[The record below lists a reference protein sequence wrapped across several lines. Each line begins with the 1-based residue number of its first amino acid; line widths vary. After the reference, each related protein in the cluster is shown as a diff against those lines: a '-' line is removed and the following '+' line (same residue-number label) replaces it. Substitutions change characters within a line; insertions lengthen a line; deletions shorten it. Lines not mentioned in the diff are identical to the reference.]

1 MGMTRISFDVPEDVL
16 LSLNESEQDFARE
29 ARVLTA
35 ISLYHRGKL
44 SMGKA
49 AELASM
55 EKTQFLF
62 ELDKYAVPAIDYD
75 AEDFR
80 REIDRSNA

>member
-35 ISLYHRGKL
+35 
-44 SMGKA
+44 
-49 AELASM
+49 
-55 EKTQFLF
+55 
-62 ELDKYAVPAIDYD
+62 DYD

-80 REIDRSNA
+80 REIGRSNA

>member
-16 LSLNESEQDFARE
+16 LSLNESE
-29 ARVLTA
+29 
-35 ISLYHRGKL
+35 
-44 SMGKA
+44 
-49 AELASM
+49 M

-62 ELDKYAVPAIDYD
+62 ELDNYAVPAIDYD